1 MLKKLNR
8 RSVSQNSAI
17 EQPTDLS
24 TSASDQPALPDG
36 NAKNRSR
43 RIRFSKVSGA
53 RLLSIPDMPKPT
65 AKSVMGIPDVTNF
78 HVGQDGNTPK
88 EMVPVLTFLAAHGNR
103 PYMDGYFMVLNEL
116 NNNGEPIKDRKWHE
130 VFASLHGTVITM
142 WDAALLD
149 QGIHE
154 MSFINVTDCYMRS
167 VESLGPDLQNVI
179 VMSTTMKNRYIFQ
192 FGTKT
197 VFNEWSATL
206 RLAAFERTSLQE
218 AYTGAL
224 LSSKGSQMNGIRSV
238 LSESKHPREFSCDVR
253 FGVGMPWKR
262 VWVVVTPNAAI
273 KDKKLRK
280 RKGHLGQ
287 VEFYSDQKSKG
298 KKRPL
303 VVIHQAF
310 SAFAVFPEKAVLADV
325 STLIKMECLVEFE
338 GDVDIRE
345 SSVFMMPE
353 SNSHYQGFETLI
365 SVLIPL
371 YDVFGL
377 YGRPKRLNA
386 DKSDLNSLLFG
397 LPSLPRVYYMDV
409 VDVYMLASL
418 PESQTWSNYD
428 WNMRIKELLARKLAA
443 GFRGTGNVHQ
453 TSASIDSNDRSSR
466 DSSVASNLVA
476 PSNLQE
482 KPRAVSEP
490 RDIRPFLSN
499 SRESTSTGSNDAL
512 GSGTQSNKPS
522 YVHSRPAPR
531 APGNTG
537 PQPSNSAAFNQNLGG
552 DSVPKKTDYVQS
564 NTPEPVA
571 VPVPYGNAYSNSNHK
586 KTKSTNNTYEN
597 GLLSPEL
604 GDTSFDNPS
613 KKLDDPNA
621 AFNRTSAYSTGSV
634 DSFSSATDNFGRNE
648 PIPTASSAAPV
659 IPDSSNDQK
668 VDNSKFF
675 DPAYRPSHMSYA
687 DYSEYMRHYL
697 QNLSTSKS
705 TPIQEDEANTELNSA
720 STSNRNGGGQPTSAR
735 PPQMQYGV
743 AHGSSEGSAR
753 PSTPPSS
760 NARAQLL
767 NTPVRTPAISLNTHS
782 PNEAKTEED
791 SPQTTTLSAPRIG
804 AYPNAPGSPAYK
816 NSPESRKPVGPRP
829 TPQGNW
835 SNSSLGSSA
844 NTQTGQA
851 LSGSSGT
858 GAPHQNVPYKQ
869 TSTSAQ
875 MPPGNVTSGQSSSS
889 YAPAHTPNA
898 PGYASPGVQSKTG
911 NPYTPQNSNAMRGA
925 NPYQTA
931 QVNPPTGPVSG
942 PGGPSGPRPLHAP
955 TQGPKQPMHQQ
966 QGFAPG
972 YAPGYPQAYPQ
983 AYPQGYP
990 QMYPQ
995 NYPQGYMQPQNYY
1008 AGPMGGGVPAN
1019 APRPMQQANP
1029 YTPAQSGYGLR
1040 SNSMTP
1046 QGALGNNPVGNKS
1059 PNEVKAQQLRS
1070 VRAQALDGKNFGI

>member
-8 RSVSQNSAI
+8 RSVSQNSAL
-17 EQPTDLS
+17 EQPTNLS

-65 AKSVMGIPDVTNF
+65 TKSVMGIPDVTNF
-78 HVGQDGNTPK
+78 HVGRDGNTPK
-88 EMVPVLTFLAAHGNR
+88 EMIPVLTFLAAHGSR

-130 VFASLHGTVITM
+130 VFASLHGTIITM

-197 VFNEWSATL
+197 VFNEWSAAL

-238 LSESKHPREFSCDVR
+238 LSESKQPREFSCDVR

-262 VWVVVTPNAAI
+262 VWVVMTPNAAI

-287 VEFYSDQKSKG
+287 VEFYTDQKSKG

-338 GDVDIRE
+338 GDMDIRE

-386 DKSDLNSLLFG
+386 DKSDLNSLLFA
-397 LPSLPRVYYMDV
+397 LPSLPRIYYLDV

-428 WNMRIKELLARKLAA
+428 WNMRIKELLARKLAV
-443 GFRGTGNVHQ
+443 GFRGAGNIHQ
-453 TSASIDSNDRSSR
+453 SPASNPQSNDGRSRSS
-466 DSSVASNLVA
+466 SIASNLIA
-476 PSNLQE
+476 PSELSE
-482 KPRAVSEP
+482 RPRAVSEP

-499 SRESTSTGSNDAL
+499 SQEDSPSGASTNRS
-512 GSGTQSNKPS
+512 S
-522 YVHSRPAPR
+522 YIHSRPAPKVPGNAAAQANSNVTQR
-531 APGNTG
+531 SNGKFVGTSNTPQGPAATPAVPLAPGNPRAMATHNKT
-537 PQPSNSAAFNQNLGG
+537 NS
-552 DSVPKKTDYVQS
+552 TS
-564 NTPEPVA
+564 NTYV
-571 VPVPYGNAYSNSNHK
+571 
-586 KTKSTNNTYEN
+586 N

-604 GDTSFDNPS
+604 GDTNFGDSN

-621 AFNRTSAYSTGSV
+621 DFNRNSAYSTGSM
-634 DSFSSATDNFGRNE
+634 DSFSSATDNFGKSGSAVS
-648 PIPTASSAAPV
+648 PPKAVSSTNPE
-659 IPDSSNDQK
+659 SSNNQRA
-668 VDNSKFF
+668 DNSKMF
-675 DPAYRPSHMSYA
+675 DPAYRPAHMSYA

-705 TPIQEDEANTELNSA
+705 STIQEDGESTEADPGINKNENNSSGNVTA
-720 STSNRNGGGQPTSAR
+720 RNKSLDPKQLS
-735 PPQMQYGV
+735 YGV
-743 AHGSSEGSAR
+743 ANDDPGVSSAR

-767 NTPVRTPAISLNTHS
+767 DTPVRTPAISLNTFS
-782 PNEAKTEED
+782 PNEASREEE
-791 SPQTTTLSAPRIG
+791 SPQTTALSAPRIG
-804 AYPNAPGSPAYK
+804 AYPNAPGSPAQR
-816 NSPESRKPVGPRP
+816 NSPESRKPLGPRP
-829 TPQGNW
+829 TPQADGVNLTSGGVKANPEALQPTNRAVSDGN
-835 SNSSLGSSA
+835 SQYSA
-844 NTQTGQA
+844 
-851 LSGSSGT
+851 
-858 GAPHQNVPYKQ
+858 PYKPTQ
-869 TSTSAQ
+869 PSVQ
-875 MPPGNVTSGQSSSS
+875 SGQSGTPYRPAQPTNATGYIPSGPQTKTGSP
-889 YAPAHTPNA
+889 YAPQNPNA
-898 PGYASPGVQSKTG
+898 I
-911 NPYTPQNSNAMRGA
+911 GA
-925 NPYQTA
+925 NYHQP
-931 QVNPPTGPVSG
+931 QVKPG

-955 TQGPKQPMHQQ
+955 AQGPKQPVYPQ
-966 QGFAPG
+966 QGFTPG
-972 YAPGYPQAYPQ
+972 YSPNYPQGYPQ

-995 NYPQGYMQPQNYY
+995 NYPQGYMQPQGYY
-1008 AGPMGGGVPAN
+1008 PGPVNSGVPAN
-1019 APRPMQQANP
+1019 APRPMHQSNP
-1029 YTPAQSGYGLR
+1029 YAPAQGAYGLR
-1040 SNSMTP
+1040 SNTMMP
-1046 QGALGNNPVGNKS
+1046 QVPGSGPAVNKA
-1059 PNEVKAQQLRS
+1059 PNEAKAEQLRS
-1070 VRAQALDGKNFGI
+1070 MRAQAMDGKNFGI